1 MKKILGLFLI
11 LLMSISLLIGCS
23 KSHFVEENVTAII
36 ESKKYTPSSSYTEI
50 VYIGKTVMLQ
60 TRTKPAKYEVYIKY
74 NNVVSVFNNK
84 ELYGLFDE
92 GSEIKCRLVK
102 KLNSKNE
109 INKEYLELG
118 WKDED

>member
-11 LLMSISLLIGCS
+11 LLMSVSLLIGCS
-23 KSHFVEENVTAII
+23 KSHFVEENVTAIV
-36 ESKKYTPSSSYTEI
+36 ESKKYTPSSSYTEM

-60 TRTKPAKYEVYIKY
+60 TRTRPAKYEVYIKY

-109 INKEYLELG
+109 IKKEYLELG